1 VYPTRGIFSTGDAH
15 LVEQQMVR
23 SELFMDA
30 SWDYVRIDGAGHWV
44 PLEPPER
51 IAALIASW
59 AIRP

>member
-1 VYPTRGIFSTGDAH
+1 
-15 LVEQQMVR
+15 MVR